1 MLQNLHVKNLALI
14 DECEV
19 EFSDGLNILSGET
32 GAGKSIII
40 GSINLALGEK
50 VQKEMLRDNEKPAF
64 VELIFSV
71 EDPKIIEAL
80 RELDVE
86 VEDGCVILSR
96 KITQS
101 RAVGRV
107 NGEAVSVSRMKEIA
121 SYLIDI
127 HGQHEH
133 QSLLSKKKHLDI
145 LDEYAKQPLGDKK
158 QQLSVTYK
166 AYRALKDEY
175 EKSNIDNEERSREL
189 SFLEYEVKEI
199 EEASLVS
206 GEDEEL
212 EAQFRKFS
220 NGKKIMEGVN
230 AAYSA
235 TGGEMESASELI
247 GRAVRELSLVSGYDE
262 DVEALESQLSEID
275 SLLSDF
281 NHEISG
287 YISQAEFDEE
297 TFYETQKRL
306 DEINHL
312 KSKYGN
318 SIDDILIALNEKRER
333 ISVLNDYD
341 SYLQKLEQQLA
352 KKEKELAQISDEVS
366 EIRQKSAVKLVS
378 EIKSAL
384 NDLNF
389 LDVQFDMQFDRLP
402 DYTANGI
409 DAPEFLISTNPG
421 EPLKPLGRVASGGE
435 LSRIMLGIK
444 TIMAENDHIES
455 LIFDEIDSGIS
466 GRTAQMVS
474 EKMNELGRNHQIIC
488 ITHLPQIAAMAD
500 AHFLIEK
507 AVENKSTVSRI
518 RRLTDND
525 SVAELARSKNHRYR
539 DGERT
544 RDESTCHGEKNLTL
558 SVYGAVDY
566 QYITGG
572 QPYVP
577 FGMITCPFLWIII
590 IISLCFFDISD
601 SSLLLYLLSF
611 SIIFS
616 TSLIPCTSSGVM
628 ALSTSTSFCR
638 IIVSPSGIIFCS
650 PLRISTI
657 SVSGGSVRSFSLWPH
672 HR

>member
-50 VQKEMLRDNEKPAF
+50 VQKEMLRDSDQPAF

-71 EDPKIIEAL
+71 DNEQTAKALEA
-80 RELDVE
+80 LDVE
-86 VEDGCVILSR
+86 LEDNTVILSR
-96 KITQS
+96 KITAS
-101 RAVGRV
+101 RAIGRV

-145 LDEYAKQPLGDKK
+145 LDEYAKKPLGAKK
-158 QQLSVTYK
+158 SELSAVYK
-166 AYRALKDEY
+166 EYRTLKEEF
-175 EKSNIDNEERSREL
+175 EKSNIDNEQRSREL

-199 EEASLVS
+199 EDADLTP

-212 EAQFRKFS
+212 ETQFKKFS
-220 NGKKIMEGVN
+220 NGKKIMEGVS
-230 AAYSA
+230 AAYAA
-235 TGGEMESASELI
+235 TGGELDSASELI
-247 GRAVRELSLVSGYDE
+247 GRAVRELGQVSGYDTE
-262 DVEALESQLSEID
+262 VENLENQLAEID

-287 YISQAEFDEE
+287 YISGAEFDEE

-318 SIDDILIALNEKRER
+318 SIEEILASLEQKQQRIA
-333 ISVLNDYD
+333 VLNDYD
-341 SYLQKLEQQLA
+341 AYLKTLEQQLS
-352 KKEKELAQISDEVS
+352 KKEAELSAVSEEVS
-366 EIRQKSAVKLVS
+366 KIRQKSAAKLVK
-378 EIKSAL
+378 EIIAAL
-384 NDLNF
+384 KDLNF
-389 LDVQFDMQFDRLP
+389 LDVKFDMSFDRLP

-421 EPLKPLGRVASGGE
+421 EPLKPLGKVASGGE

-507 AVENKSTVSRI
+507 SVENKSTVSKI
-518 RRLTDND
+518 YRLDE
-525 SVAELARSKNHRYR
+525 SQSIAELARMLGGAKIT
-539 DGERT
+539 DT
-544 RDESTCHGEKNLTL
+544 VMESAREMKALAAEKK
-558 SVYGAVDY
+558 S
-566 QYITGG
+566 
-572 QPYVP
+572 
-577 FGMITCPFLWIII
+577 
-590 IISLCFFDISD
+590 
-601 SSLLLYLLSF
+601 
-611 SIIFS
+611 
-616 TSLIPCTSSGVM
+616 
-628 ALSTSTSFCR
+628 
-638 IIVSPSGIIFCS
+638 
-650 PLRISTI
+650 
-657 SVSGGSVRSFSLWPH
+657 
-672 HR
+672 

>member
-389 LDVQFDMQFDRLP
+389 LDVQFDMQF
-402 DYTANGI
+402 
-409 DAPEFLISTNPG
+409 LISTNPG
-421 EPLKPLGRVASGGE
+421 EPLKPLGKVASGGE

-525 SVAELARSKNHRYR
+525 SVAELARMLGGAKIT
-539 DGERT
+539 DT
-544 RDESTCHGEKNLTL
+544 VMESAREMKALAMEKK
-558 SVYGAVDY
+558 
-566 QYITGG
+566 I
-572 QPYVP
+572 
-577 FGMITCPFLWIII
+577 
-590 IISLCFFDISD
+590 
-601 SSLLLYLLSF
+601 
-611 SIIFS
+611 
-616 TSLIPCTSSGVM
+616 
-628 ALSTSTSFCR
+628 
-638 IIVSPSGIIFCS
+638 
-650 PLRISTI
+650 
-657 SVSGGSVRSFSLWPH
+657 
-672 HR
+672 

>member
-50 VQKEMLRDNEKPAF
+50 VSKEMLRDNEKPAF

-71 EDPKIIEAL
+71 EDKKIIEPL

-145 LDEYAKQPLGDKK
+145 LDEYAKQSLGDKK

-247 GRAVRELSLVSGYDE
+247 GRAVRELSQVSGYDE

-318 SIDDILIALNEKRER
+318 SIDDILISLNEKRER

-366 EIRQKSAVKLVS
+366 EIRQRSAVKLVS

-421 EPLKPLGRVASGGE
+421 EPLKPLGKVASGGE

-518 RRLTDND
+518 RRLSDND
-525 SVAELARSKNHRYR
+525 SVAELARMLGGAKIT
-539 DGERT
+539 DT
-544 RDESTCHGEKNLTL
+544 VMESAREMKELAMEKK
-558 SVYGAVDY
+558 
-566 QYITGG
+566 
-572 QPYVP
+572 
-577 FGMITCPFLWIII
+577 
-590 IISLCFFDISD
+590 
-601 SSLLLYLLSF
+601 
-611 SIIFS
+611 
-616 TSLIPCTSSGVM
+616 
-628 ALSTSTSFCR
+628 ALS
-638 IIVSPSGIIFCS
+638 
-650 PLRISTI
+650 
-657 SVSGGSVRSFSLWPH
+657 
-672 HR
+672 